1 MYLLSSDSKGR
12 MRRKPITP
20 SKRKRGE
27 GSSDSEE
34 EEFDESLLEDEE
46 EEELKEEEEDKDEE
60 VQDEEVQND
69 MVTEILQFMQD
80 AHIGKGP
87 VTVEALSEENSQ
99 EVPGTSSE
107 LR

>member
-1 MYLLSSDSKGR
+1 
-12 MRRKPITP
+12 
-20 SKRKRGE
+20 
-27 GSSDSEE
+27 
-34 EEFDESLLEDEE
+34 
-46 EEELKEEEEDKDEE
+46 
-60 VQDEEVQND
+60 